1 MTYLSAAVRIK
12 HQSQVRLRHVQGAKV
27 ICIAA
32 YLDDL
37 CKLLAVFSE
46 QQLLQSTAEGVI

>member
-1 MTYLSAAVRIK
+1 MTYLSTAVRIQN
-12 HQSQVRLRHVQGAKV
+12 QSQVPLRHVQGAKV

-37 CKLLAVFSE
+37 CKFLAVFSE

>member
-1 MTYLSAAVRIK
+1 MTHLSAAVRIK
-12 HQSQVRLRHVQGAKV
+12 HQSQVRLWHVQGAKV

>member
-1 MTYLSAAVRIK
+1 MLYVAP
-12 HQSQVRLRHVQGAKV
+12 
-27 ICIAA
+27 

-37 CKLLAVFSE
+37 CKVSAVFSE